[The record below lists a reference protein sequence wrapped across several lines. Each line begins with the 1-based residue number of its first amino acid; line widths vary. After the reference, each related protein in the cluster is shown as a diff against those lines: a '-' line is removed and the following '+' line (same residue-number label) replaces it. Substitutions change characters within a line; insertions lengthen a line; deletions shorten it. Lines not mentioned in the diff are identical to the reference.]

1 MKAQYFQNVERIF
14 LESTG
19 RGLVVSDSD
28 RSCIERWF
36 SAGVPIEVVGRAVA
50 ASCSNR
56 DKPVRSL
63 RFADR
68 EVEKYFKA
76 WKSRQVGSDR
86 TVRTSFV
93 DGFDAF
99 VKRLGEFEFSK
110 VERDKSVLLSRA
122 VERLEDLRLAHED
135 AFTLQTGLEVT
146 ERELCDELWAR
157 VDEQLRAVITA
168 AVSNATAASP
178 SNGSA
183 EDDLLFI
190 RMRNKKLREY
200 FGLPVF
206 EIQLSEAW

>member
-93 DGFDAF
+93 DVFDAF

>member
-1 MKAQYFQNVERIF
+1 MYQTLIDLALNAGFR
-14 LESTG
+14 
-19 RGLVVSDSD
+19 
-28 RSCIERWF
+28 
-36 SAGVPIEVVGRAVA
+36 AGVPIEVVGRAVA